1 MLLLKSLKMEG
12 MFMLPHQGHL
22 MTHAR
27 GNKPC
32 MGVCVCMCVYVY
44 TCERVYVYTCERVY
58 INPDKSWAPSLL

>member
-1 MLLLKSLKMEG
+1 
-12 MFMLPHQGHL
+12 MLPHQGHL